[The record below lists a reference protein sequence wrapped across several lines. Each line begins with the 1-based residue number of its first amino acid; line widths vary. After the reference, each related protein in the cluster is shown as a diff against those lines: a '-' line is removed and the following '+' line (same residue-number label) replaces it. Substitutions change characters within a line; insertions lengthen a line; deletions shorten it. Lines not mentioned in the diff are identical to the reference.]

1 MWILD
6 FLREK
11 FLGKKNENK
20 FPRKFYIDRSDSK
33 SNHRHLRKI
42 LNEEEVKNF
51 LKKRGF
57 SILTLSDLSFIDQTK
72 LFYNASEIVG
82 LHGAGFANLIF
93 CKPGTKILELKS
105 DTAEVLRNLAKKVNL
120 THEDLSVEPS
130 KHSNNNQQGI
140 ITIPLNLLEKKI
152 S

>member
-6 FLREK
+6 FLRK
-11 FLGKKNENK
+11 SFLKKKNENK

-57 SILTLSDLSFIDQTK
+57 SILTLSYLSFIDQTK
-72 LFYNASEIVG
+72 LFYNASEILVYME
-82 LHGAGFANLIF
+82 LVLLI
-93 CKPGTKILELKS
+93 
-105 DTAEVLRNLAKKVNL
+105 
-120 THEDLSVEPS
+120 
-130 KHSNNNQQGI
+130 
-140 ITIPLNLLEKKI
+140 
-152 S
+152 